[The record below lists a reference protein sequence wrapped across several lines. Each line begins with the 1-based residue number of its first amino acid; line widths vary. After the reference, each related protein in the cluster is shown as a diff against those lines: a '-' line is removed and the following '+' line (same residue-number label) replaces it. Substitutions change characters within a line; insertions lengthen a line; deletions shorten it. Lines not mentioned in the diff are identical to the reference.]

1 MPIPKQYVGAM
12 EYMNIASSEAVKNPQ
27 LLKPFDRPK
36 SIPNSMTQLVIGY
49 MQAIILELHQMIE

>member
-1 MPIPKQYVGAM
+1 M